1 MMFLVILGIVFLL
14 GYQNEAHQNESQQT
28 EINNG
33 NQQRKSTKINV

>member
-28 EINNG
+28 EINNE
-33 NQQRKSTKINV
+33 NQLK